1 MDPVN
6 VGILSILPP
15 IIAIALALL
24 TKEVISSLIIGI
36 LSGTLIYSIAS
47 GLNPIIGTVETTFN
61 LMTGRMDVGIILF
74 LCLLGALVVVTGMAG
89 GSRAY
94 GRWAAS
100 KIKGKRSA
108 MLATGALGILIFID
122 DYFNC
127 LTVGT
132 VMKPVTDKY
141 GISRSKLSYIID
153 ATAAPICIIAPIS
166 SWAAAVGS
174 NIAATGM
181 YESELSAFIA
191 TIPFNLYAILSL
203 VMVAFLCISK
213 LDFGPMRKAE
223 LKAAKGD
230 LGAVDTN
237 IESEYEVSSK
247 GTIWDML
254 VPVIALIVFS
264 VLEMLYTGGLW
275 GDDPAYHSLAA
286 AFGNC
291 SPTPSLIVGG
301 FAALVV
307 AFVMYIPRKVVSFR
321 DFMNGIT
328 IGVKSMVPAC
338 IILTLAWT
346 ISGVCRELLM
356 TGEYVSGI
364 VAASAL
370 PAWTIPA
377 IVFAIAAFLSF
388 SMGTAWGTF
397 GILIPIIVPVC
408 AQIAPELTIVALSA
422 TLAGS
427 VFGDHCSPISDTTIL
442 SSTGAGCV
450 HMEHV
455 STQLPYA
462 LTVAVCCF
470 LGYIVSGLC
479 GGNPWI
485 TLGAGLAIFAV
496 AMVIMLKLG
505 NREVKKA

>member
-191 TIPFNLYAILSL
+191 TIPFNLYAILSI

-237 IESEYEVSSK
+237 IESEYKISDK

-346 ISGVCRELLM
+346 
-356 TGEYVSGI
+356 
-364 VAASAL
+364 
-370 PAWTIPA
+370 
-377 IVFAIAAFLSF
+377 
-388 SMGTAWGTF
+388 
-397 GILIPIIVPVC
+397 
-408 AQIAPELTIVALSA
+408 
-422 TLAGS
+422 
-427 VFGDHCSPISDTTIL
+427 
-442 SSTGAGCV
+442 
-450 HMEHV
+450 
-455 STQLPYA
+455 
-462 LTVAVCCF
+462 
-470 LGYIVSGLC
+470 
-479 GGNPWI
+479 
-485 TLGAGLAIFAV
+485 
-496 AMVIMLKLG
+496 
-505 NREVKKA
+505 